1 MAIVRRKIIAIF
13 ALQYM
18 DMIRYFFIA
27 LLSLTFAACQNKTSG
42 EQANDST
49 AKAAALPQEAI
60 DTLQQ
65 VVMRTQQ
72 QNKLYTTECKIH
84 KVVLFS
90 DTEKIGG
97 KLLDI
102 DKPGYRKV
110 AVPLDVTLKG
120 SIDFTHFDASNV
132 TRTDSLIV
140 MTLPDPQIT
149 ITASHID
156 FKGARQYVSTLRS
169 NFTDEEITRLARQ
182 GEDSIRH
189 HIERYG
195 LVEASRTAAAR
206 VLVPMLKQLGYAESN
221 IIVRFRKDFNNNDL
235 IRRVRTLNT
244 PAS

>member
-1 MAIVRRKIIAIF
+1 MLAANIANYCHMAIVRRKIIAIF

-90 DTEKIGG
+90 DTK
-97 KLLDI
+97 KNRW
-102 DKPGYRKV
+102 K
-110 AVPLDVTLKG
+110 
-120 SIDFTHFDASNV
+120 
-132 TRTDSLIV
+132 
-140 MTLPDPQIT
+140 
-149 ITASHID
+149 TARH
-156 FKGARQYVSTLRS
+156 RQ
-169 NFTDEEITRLARQ
+169 TRLPQSGR
-182 GEDSIRH
+182 
-189 HIERYG
+189 
-195 LVEASRTAAAR
+195 SRWT
-206 VLVPMLKQLGYAESN
+206 
-221 IIVRFRKDFNNNDL
+221 
-235 IRRVRTLNT
+235 
-244 PAS
+244 

>member
-1 MAIVRRKIIAIF
+1 
-13 ALQYM
+13 M

-90 DTEKIGG
+90 DTKKIGG

-120 SIDFTHFDASNV
+120 YVDFSTFDSTNV
-132 TRTDSLIV
+132 QRTDSMIII
-140 MTLPDPQIT
+140 TLPDPQIV

-156 FKGARQYVSTLRS
+156 FKAARQYVSTFRS
-169 NFTDEEITRLARQ
+169 NFNDEEITQLAKQ
-182 GEDSIRH
+182 GEDSIKQ
-189 HIERYG
+189 HIGQYG
-195 LVEASRTAAAR
+195 LVGGFAKCRGAGADPDAQTIGLPR
-206 VLVPMLKQLGYAESN
+206 KQHRGAISKRL
-221 IIVRFRKDFNNNDL
+221 
-235 IRRVRTLNT
+235 
-244 PAS
+244 

>member
-1 MAIVRRKIIAIF
+1 
-13 ALQYM
+13 M

-72 QNKLYTTECKIH
+72 QNRLYTTECKIH

-102 DKPGYRKV
+102 DKPG
-110 AVPLDVTLKG
+110 
-120 SIDFTHFDASNV
+120 
-132 TRTDSLIV
+132 
-140 MTLPDPQIT
+140 
-149 ITASHID
+149 
-156 FKGARQYVSTLRS
+156 
-169 NFTDEEITRLARQ
+169 
-182 GEDSIRH
+182 
-189 HIERYG
+189 
-195 LVEASRTAAAR
+195 
-206 VLVPMLKQLGYAESN
+206 
-221 IIVRFRKDFNNNDL
+221 
-235 IRRVRTLNT
+235 
-244 PAS
+244 